1 VFVVCVFLIFFF
13 FFGVGS
19 VRRSRLPIKQ
29 WWSVRENEMN
39 EVGVESSETNW
50 YMLLLLLM
58 MMMMK

>member
-1 VFVVCVFLIFFF
+1 MFVVCVFLIFFF

-39 EVGVESSETNW
+39 EVGVEGSETNW
-50 YMLLLLLM
+50 
-58 MMMMK
+58 